1 MNVSKHI
8 LLYCYQWH
16 GEYLVKI
23 WARGICIFRIFIK
36 ANCNFKKS
44 QLIHLNMKCQNPLKK
59 YQNVLKCIS
68 IFNKQY
74 TIMQFCGYQVNS
86 IKKKWSYFSNFN
98 WNYCGKL
105 NFLFFFKLILIFVDW
120 FCLFTYLWVLT
131 FPLEDCSEF
140 GKFVITLIC
149 IQ

>member
-1 MNVSKHI
+1 MIFFVI
-8 LLYCYQWH
+8 LTTTLY
-16 GEYLVKI
+16 EI
-23 WARGICIFRIFIK
+23 WIICIKMLQKYKHSMKNR
-36 ANCNFKKS
+36 KKQILPHYHKFS
-44 QLIHLNMKCQNPLKK
+44 KRYIVYWIQIRVITNLPNSEQSSKGIHLNMKCQNPLKK

-105 NFLFFFKLILIFVDW
+105 NFLFLIF
-120 FCLFTYLWVLT
+120 L
-131 FPLEDCSEF
+131 
-140 GKFVITLIC
+140 
-149 IQ
+149 